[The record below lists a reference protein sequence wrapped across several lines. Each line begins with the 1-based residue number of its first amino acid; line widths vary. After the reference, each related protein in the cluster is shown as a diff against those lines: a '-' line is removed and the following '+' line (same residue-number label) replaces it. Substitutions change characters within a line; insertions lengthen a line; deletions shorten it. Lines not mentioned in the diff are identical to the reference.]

1 MFLLV
6 RSSFEVQ
13 MGGMKKKKK
22 KISFNKILKNFKNC
36 FIIYVGIKTKNE
48 TINVWFFL

>member
-22 KISFNKILKNFKNC
+22 ISFNKILKNFKNC
-36 FIIYVGIKTKNE
+36 FITFVGIKTKNE